1 MSEEEELL
9 PESAAISEFQMISLF
24 EKKKDHQ
31 YFKEVFPS
39 LPTRWSGENP
49 ECIKQQPHIISQ
61 KSVTCNT
68 KNSKQ
73 QQVEEQKKKKLKH
86 DYYMHRFR
94 TGTFAILLSVGKA
107 HKKPRPINQEMQ
119 PLKWQRVKALQCL
132 RCSNKEVVS
141 ALYTTLLTDEDCVVK
156 YEAAKALVTL
166 GCWEEEVVLKLIQ
179 VMNESTGKLLEDII
193 ITLRMSLYEWAN
205 GPIRLRPTIKAKEK
219 LIFLLRSFITTLRSK
234 DLIPVQAT
242 ACLCYLNR
250 NDEEAI
256 DYIISYLHD
265 GTTYQKK
272 QALEI
277 VLRHLAIH
285 EPFSIQ
291 AVLKQLQTSP
301 VYKHRLKA
309 LDLLAFVGPLHI
321 TETGMHEAV
330 FEALK
335 EKLWDDP
342 VMAVRRRAAIVVNML
357 KMKMAL
363 WMEMEQQLEDND
375 AEVRGKAVN
384 SLSVLGL
391 PNNRVLQ
398 LLLEM
403 VEVDLSQFVRFQII
417 RAFARLHLNS
427 EHVKRS
433 LLNRQLGEGPLARE
447 AQRALKSLEKTS
459 KNQKEH
465 F

>member
-119 PLKWQRVKALQCL
+119 PLKWQRVK
-132 RCSNKEVVS
+132 
-141 ALYTTLLTDEDCVVK
+141 LLTDEDCVVK

>member
-1 MSEEEELL
+1 
-9 PESAAISEFQMISLF
+9 
-24 EKKKDHQ
+24 
-31 YFKEVFPS
+31 
-39 LPTRWSGENP
+39 
-49 ECIKQQPHIISQ
+49 
-61 KSVTCNT
+61 
-68 KNSKQ
+68 
-73 QQVEEQKKKKLKH
+73 
-86 DYYMHRFR
+86 
-94 TGTFAILLSVGKA
+94 
-107 HKKPRPINQEMQ
+107 
-119 PLKWQRVKALQCL
+119 
-132 RCSNKEVVS
+132 
-141 ALYTTLLTDEDCVVK
+141 LLTDEDCVVK

-433 LLNRQLGEGPLARE
+433 LLNRQLGEGPLARYCRGGGE
-447 AQRALKSLEKTS
+447 RTKVSHTRERHNS
-459 KNQKEH
+459 V
-465 F
+465 

>member
-119 PLKWQRVKALQCL
+119 PLKWQRVKYLIKCLSSAVLLERKDAAKALQCL

-272 QALEI
+272 Q
-277 VLRHLAIH
+277 
-285 EPFSIQ
+285 
-291 AVLKQLQTSP
+291 
-301 VYKHRLKA
+301 HRLKA